1 MPDHPM
7 AHPPKSCNQTG
18 RPSLARQQRHARLAA
33 ELRSN
38 LRKRKAQALARELDA
53 SLGPQGGGE
62 QPKQP
67 DAREANP
74 AVQIGTKAGTKTGT
88 EGGAA

>member
-1 MPDHPM
+1 MPDHRM
-7 AHPPKSCNQTG
+7 AHPPKSCNQTD

-38 LRKRKAQALARELDA
+38 LRKRKAPARARELDA
-53 SLGPQGGGE
+53 SLGGPGGGE
-62 QPKQP
+62 RPEQP
-67 DAREANP
+67 DASEANP
-74 AVQIGTKAGTKTGT
+74 AAKPGTKAGA

>member
-7 AHPPKSCNQTG
+7 AHPPKPCNQTV

-38 LRKRKAQALARELDA
+38 LRKRKARARARELDA
-53 SLGPQGGGE
+53 SLGAQAGGE
-62 QPKQP
+62 QQAK
-67 DAREANP
+67 P
-74 AVQIGTKAGTKTGT
+74 AAKTTTGAGP

>member
-7 AHPPKSCNQTG
+7 AHPPKFCNQTG

-38 LRKRKAQALARELDA
+38 LRKRKAQARARELGA
-53 SLGPQGGGE
+53 QGGGE
-62 QPKQP
+62 QPNKQP

-74 AVQIGTKAGTKTGT
+74 AAQIGTKTRA